1 MIQIS
6 DCLQFCHAAES
17 CRLSAESLA
26 SHYFK
31 KSPIPIK
38 SGHSPRSDDRG
49 SKGAALIYA
58 LSIYLQLYL
67 HTFVLLAGEG
77 ALAAGEDPEHQVG
90 HPEGE
95 ADDGVA
101 EEDRQHAHYKHP
113 PCRQEK

>member
-1 MIQIS
+1 MTGE
-6 DCLQFCHAAES
+6 A
-17 CRLSAESLA
+17 
-26 SHYFK
+26 K
-31 KSPIPIK
+31 
-38 SGHSPRSDDRG
+38 GHWYV
-49 SKGAALIYA
+49 LCFMF
-58 LSIYLQLYL
+58 YLQLYL

-101 EEDRQHAHYKHP
+101 EEDRQHAHHDHP